1 MSNFIPSHAGFVSSS
16 AYGAASPAYGA
27 PHRGRKRKPPVSE
40 ADYKKALADNRWL
53 RDEDRQLHFAYDK
66 KMGKQARRIF
76 RKLARIRDNL
86 RKRAIRAIRGTTAK
100 QITGRATL
108 IYMTAGVSELIRL
121 AMKSP
126 IEAKR
131 KRVAERY
138 LKKAHA
144 ADVLLRYWRRKFWEK
159 LHKAKKE
166 GTNSQFDR
174 GEFEE
179 LYAAVAEGEQLEGD
193 GVSETLEVEEEDEPI
208 DGAVAASVAG
218 EDDDN
223 DGLAGTGLTP
233 MGALMATGLGALAG
247 LFI

>member
-1 MSNFIPSHAGFVSSS
+1 MSNFIPSHAGFAASPS
-16 AYGAASPAYGA
+16 YGAAH
-27 PHRGRKRKPPVSE
+27 HRRKRKPPVSS
-40 ADYKKALADNRWL
+40 ADYKKILSDNRWL
-53 RDEDRQLHFAYDK
+53 RDEDRQLHFAFDK
-66 KMGKQARRIF
+66 KMGKQARRVF

-86 RKRAIRAIRGTTAK
+86 RKRAMNAIRGTTGK
-100 QITGRATL
+100 QIVGRTYLAL
-108 IYMTAGVSELIRL
+108 STAGVSELFRL
-121 AMKSP
+121 ALKSP

-131 KRVAERY
+131 KRVATRY

-144 ADVLLRYWRRKFWEK
+144 ADVLLRYWRRKFWER

-166 GTNSQFDR
+166 GTNAQFDR

-193 GVSETLEVEEEDEPI
+193 GASETMVLEQEDEPI
-208 DGAVAASVAG
+208 DGAVASAAEG
-218 EDDDN
+218 EDDDD

-233 MGALMATGLGALAG
+233 MGALVATGLGALAG